1 MADNAHSKYVIIIGT
16 LDTKGPEVAFLRDQL
31 QALGCKTRVV
41 DVGLVS
47 SPSYHTDIGQEEV
60 RNRANADVEA
70 LLRQEEGKIKAM
82 EAMADGA
89 ISLMEEWLAS
99 EEIAGVM
106 ALGGGLGTWVGMK
119 VMRQLPLGLPKIM
132 ITTLPFDIRSHVG
145 AKDIVVFPS
154 VADILG
160 LNPIFRKILRNA
172 AGAMAGMAG
181 LAEMPPSSK
190 RVIGITA
197 LGVTTP
203 LVMACRKILE
213 EKGFEVAGFHA
224 TGLGGSAYEEWVG
237 MNIFAGVLDL
247 SPHEITS
254 LMFKGVAASNPNRLE
269 TAAIEGIP
277 QVVAPGGL
285 DFISRGPIDILS
297 EQDRM
302 KLHYRHSPMFTH
314 VRVTTEEMRE
324 VARFVAERLN
334 RGKGPTAVAI
344 PLGGFSDQGREGG
357 HIGDHESDMAFVRT
371 LKKSLK
377 KSIRVVEVDAHVND
391 EAFAQTVCSTLFELL
406 GES

>member
-1 MADNAHSKYVIIIGT
+1 
-16 LDTKGPEVAFLRDQL
+16 
-31 QALGCKTRVV
+31 
-41 DVGLVS
+41 VGLVS
-47 SPSYHTDIGQEEV
+47 SPSYHGDIRQEEV
-60 RNRANADVEA
+60 RKRANADVEA
-70 LLRQEEGKIKAM
+70 LLKQEEGKIKAM
-82 EAMADGA
+82 EAMAGGA
-89 ISLMEEWLAS
+89 ISFLEEWLTS

-132 ITTLPFDIRSHVG
+132 ISTLPFDIRSHTG

-160 LNPIFRKILRNA
+160 LNAMLRKILRNA

-181 LAEMPPSSK
+181 LEEMPPSSK

-213 EKGFEVAGFHA
+213 ERGFEVAGFHA
-224 TGLGGSAYEEWVG
+224 TGLGGSAYEDWVG
-237 MNIFAGVLDL
+237 MNVFAGVLDL

-254 LMFKGVAASNPNRLE
+254 LIFKGVAASNPNRLE

-285 DFISRGPIDILS
+285 DFISRGPIHILS
-297 EQDRM
+297 DEDRM
-302 KLHYRHSPMFTH
+302 KPHYRHSPMFTH
-314 VRVTTEEMRE
+314 VRVTSEEMGE

-357 HIGDHESDMAFVRT
+357 HIGDHQSDMAFVQA
-371 LKKSLK
+371 LKSAQ
-377 KSIRVVEVDAHVND
+377 EVIEEAHS
-391 EAFAQTVCSTLFELL
+391 CCGS
-406 GES
+406 GCPH